1 MPRSRPLAF
10 TVYLASL
17 GLAGLHVSCFGQVEA
32 LDKKVDA
39 LIAQKQAQDAE
50 LKRLAQQIDRQ
61 WARINCKNEKVREFL
76 QACEQSGDNGECS
89 AKAVD
94 GALEFLDSQPYVT
107 LYLRPEHPTPSL
119 IKMRRGQLVEL
130 VKPLYLYP
138 TTRFL
143 IIAQPRGEG
152 ASFDTE
158 ARRAGDEISQY
169 LRFDLRLP
177 ADRPVMGPL
186 VMPCK
191 SKSSWMSHYGGRYD
205 HHQPGEP
212 PKKEDRVRI
221 WVFRCDC

>member
-1 MPRSRPLAF
+1 MPRSRSVASQFAPLPLCF
-10 TVYLASL
+10 FLL
-17 GLAGLHVSCFGQVEA
+17 SCFQQIEVLE
-32 LDKKVDA
+32 KKVDA
-39 LIAQKQAQDAE
+39 LSEHQRTQDAE
-50 LKRLAQQIDRQ
+50 LKRLSQQIDRQ

-76 QACEQSGDNGECS
+76 QACEAGGDSGECS

-107 LYLRPEHPTPSL
+107 VYLRPEHPLPSL
-119 IKMRRGQLVEL
+119 IRMRRGQLVEL
-130 VKPLYLYP
+130 VKPLYLFP

-152 ASFDTE
+152 SAFDTE
-158 ARRAGDEISQY
+158 ARRVGEEVSQY

-177 ADRPVMGPL
+177 ADRAVMGPL
-186 VMPCK
+186 LMPCK

-212 PKKEDRVRI
+212 PKKEDRVRL